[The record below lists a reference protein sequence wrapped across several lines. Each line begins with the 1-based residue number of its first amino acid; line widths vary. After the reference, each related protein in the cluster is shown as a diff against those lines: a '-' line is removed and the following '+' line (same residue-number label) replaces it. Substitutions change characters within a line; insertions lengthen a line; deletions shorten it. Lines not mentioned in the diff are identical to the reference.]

1 MKETTEMRRMVRS
14 WIPVA
19 VLAIAVGSG
28 PAAVASASPAG
39 TVAAAQSAVKDCGS
53 GPALIRPGSMILTCA
68 DDGELAEHLAW
79 SAWGPTRATAS
90 GIVAWRVCT
99 PNCAESTR
107 WDSASADIT
116 LTDPVAAAG
125 KRALFARLRL
135 HATGP
140 TPAGF
145 MRNLVFSMAPTAASP
160 PPPRPVK
167 RPAQLP
173 LSAPSGS
180 LGYAAIEGYWIFANG
195 ATSSAGSYNDEEVA
209 AAITGAESSFLPG
222 NIQPGVDYCGAGSD
236 RAGWGLWQ
244 ITCGNSVPQYGT
256 DFQIL
261 DPWNNAEE
269 AVSKYDAAGGFS
281 PWSTY
286 TSGAYAQ
293 FLQHTS
299 PDYGISDP
307 GEYVQVHS
315 TPPGTPSSPAPD
327 PGSTYGPL
335 MPGSHQI
342 AFQANNDHLW
352 YDTATNAGNRDTGL
366 GMATDTSPSIAA
378 SGEVAFQANN
388 NHLWLYDP
396 SSGDNRDTGL
406 GMAPGTSPAIVSL
419 TGGGYEIAFQANTGI
434 LWLNDPSTGTSI
446 NTGLGMDAGT
456 SPAITAIASG
466 GYEVAFQANNNHLWY
481 YTPNNAGNRDTGL
494 GMDAGTSPSIVSLG
508 GSSYEIAFQANNLH
522 LWLYTTTNAGNRD
535 TGLGMDAASS
545 PAITASASGSPEIA
559 FQANN
564 NDLWYY
570 TTSNAGDR
578 DTGLGMAPDT
588 SPAIPAPS

>member
-1 MKETTEMRRMVRS
+1 MRRLIWP

-19 VLAIAVGSG
+19 VLIAAMGSG
-28 PAAVASASPAG
+28 SAAVASVSHAGAAGASRPA
-39 TVAAAQSAVKDCGS
+39 VEDCGS

-68 DDGELAEHLAW
+68 DDGELAEHLVW
-79 SAWGPTRATAS
+79 SAWSPARATAS
-90 GIVAWRVCT
+90 GIVTWRVCT
-99 PNCAESTR
+99 PSCAKSTK
-107 WDSASADIT
+107 WDSARADIT
-116 LTDPVAAAG
+116 LTDPVAATG
-125 KRALFARLRL
+125 KRVLFTRLRL

-160 PPPRPVK
+160 TPPTPPTPPVK
-167 RPAQLP
+167 RPVQLLP
-173 LSAPSGS
+173 SAASGS

-195 ATSSAGSYNDEEVA
+195 ATGSAGSYNDEEVA

-236 RAGWGLWQ
+236 RVGWGLWQ

-286 TSGAYAQ
+286 TSGTYAQ

-315 TPPGTPSSPAPD
+315 TPPGTPSSPAPN
-327 PGSTYGPL
+327 PGSTFGPP
-335 MPGSHQI
+335 MPGSYQI
-342 AFQANNDHLW
+342 AFQANTGHLW
-352 YDTATNAGNRDTGL
+352 YDTPTNAGNRDTGL
-366 GMATDTSPSIAA
+366 GMATGTSPSIAA

-396 SSGDNRDTGL
+396 STGDSRDTGL
-406 GMAPGTSPAIVSL
+406 GMKAGTSPAIVPL

-446 NTGLGMDAGT
+446 NTGLGMGEGS
-456 SPAITAIASG
+456 SPAITATAG
-466 GYEVAFQANNNHLWY
+466 GSYEVAFQASNGDLWY
-481 YTPNNAGNRDTGL
+481 YTTSNSGNRDTGLGMDAGTSPSITATASGSPEVAFQASNGDLWYYTTSNSGNRDTGL
-494 GMDAGTSPSIVSLG
+494 GMDAGTSPSIVSL
-508 GSSYEIAFQANNLH
+508 
-522 LWLYTTTNAGNRD
+522 
-535 TGLGMDAASS
+535 AA
-545 PAITASASGSPEIA
+545 AM
-559 FQANN
+559 
-564 NDLWYY
+564 
-570 TTSNAGDR
+570 R
-578 DTGLGMAPDT
+578 
-588 SPAIPAPS
+588 